1 MQSFLRKKR
10 NKNQNLK
17 AILPTTKKK
26 MPHQHLEEIHEAD
39 FLNDLLLEAGF
50 DPQKDNFEE
59 LKSDIEPILMDRI
72 MMKVFETLSPAQ
84 RKDVMKL
91 FDAGKEAEALEKI
104 ENLIPNYDDFLAQI
118 FEDFRDEYLRNLD
131 IED

>member
-1 MQSFLRKKR
+1 
-10 NKNQNLK
+10 
-17 AILPTTKKK
+17 

-50 DPQKDNFEE
+50 DPQKDDFEE

-84 RKDVMKL
+84 RKDV
-91 FDAGKEAEALEKI
+91 
-104 ENLIPNYDDFLAQI
+104 PNYDDFLAQI